1 MKLTDLLFEDLFPG
15 DAPPDE
21 QVHVFD
27 FDDTLGVTSNANG
40 VMLYKDGKP
49 AHKSEAEVKEWLKSL
64 GVPESA
70 ILEPGIKPI
79 KERDGGMAAYLS
91 SSGLAKVQ
99 KSFPSDK
106 QGVTTGHA
114 DKVNQ
119 PGETILIDFTP
130 SSGTDVSTTKP
141 IKKTIDKLKK
151 ANSQGSETIVIT
163 ARKADGEGTDFHGNP
178 VKATNSKDMED
189 FLSQYQAKPTDGVM
203 GVTGQNKGLAIINKY
218 IADSDAPEEI
228 HFYDDLKKNTDE
240 VEAAVAEKVPSEL
253 HIYGPGEFAHDEA
266 DPDSPNKSYDKKNEG
281 VQMNQILERWH
292 KLAGL
297 EPLDEAAKP
306 KGLWHN
312 IRQRRKKGMPRKKP
326 GQKGYPKT
334 LDIGESAVRAIV
346 RDQLLREYGI
356 IDAML
361 NSPWSVIPGLIGIFK
376 EIFGPNQAE
385 RLIDAGDDKVIDDYQ
400 TFLNTLHM
408 TPEYKTIWENYK
420 LAQRRHASMDTDY
433 DFARD
438 PNNPV
443 GRAFIKLRTR
453 VMSKFDE
460 MERTFSPE
468 NRDIWEESV
477 THSRQTFKKIFD
489 NWSRGKITTG
499 RVLAILDPR
508 GVVESRVRGKSLTEA
523 GEMFAG
529 RDLEQM
535 QTSEL
540 LAALEMA
547 EMDLE
552 DAGCPEDSVALGAL
566 FELMDMIDSA
576 RERPNYTTAMII
588 PLTREAISIIRDCE
602 HIDEQ
607 DANRIAEDLES
618 ALESAQEQ
626 DGY

>member
-1 MKLTDLLFEDLFPG
+1 
-15 DAPPDE
+15 
-21 QVHVFD
+21 
-27 FDDTLGVTSNANG
+27 
-40 VMLYKDGKP
+40 MLYRDGKP
-49 AHKSEAEVKEWLKSL
+49 VHKSKQEVEGWLKSL
-64 GVPESA
+64 GVSTNA
-70 ILEPGIKPI
+70 LLDPGIVPI
-79 KERDGGMAAYLS
+79 SEKDGAYAAYVNS
-91 SSGLAKVQ
+91 AALAKIQ
-99 KSFPSDK
+99 SQIPSDR
-106 QGVTTGHA
+106 QFATGFGVPTGA
-114 DKVNQ
+114 SGQDEV
-119 PGETILIDFTP
+119 LVDYTP
-130 SSGTDVSTTKP
+130 SSSTNLDTTKP
-141 IKKTIDKLKK
+141 ISSTIDKLKK
-151 ANSQGSETIVIT
+151 ANAAGSKTAVVT
-163 ARKADGEGTDFHGNP
+163 ARTASGQVEDIHGN
-178 VKATNSKDMED
+178 KLTATNAEDMEE
-189 FLSQYQAKPTDGVM
+189 FLEKQGAKPNSGVF
-203 GVTGQNKGLAIINKY
+203 GVSGGNKGKKIKDHFVDKAAQK
-218 IADSDAPEEI
+218 PEEV
-228 HFYDDLKKNTDE
+228 HFYDDLSKNTND
-240 VEAAVAEKVPSEL
+240 VEKNMAKQIPAEL
-253 HIYGPGEFAHDEA
+253 HIYGPGEFAHNEA
-266 DPDSPNKSYDKKNEG
+266 NPSTPNKSFEPAEEETTKSQENSGRRYDKDP
-281 VQMNQILERWH
+281 ILERWH

-297 EPLDEAAKP
+297 EPLNEAKP

-312 IRQRRKKGMPRKKP
+312 IRQRRKKGLPRKKP

-334 LDIGESAVRAIV
+334 LDIGESAVMATV
-346 RDQLLREYGI
+346 RGKLLREYGI
-356 IDAML
+356 IDSFL

-376 EIFGPNQAE
+376 EIFGPNQAQ
-385 RLIDAGDDKVIDDYQ
+385 RLINAGDDEVIEDYQ
-400 TFLNTLHM
+400 RFLNTLHM
-408 TPEYKTIWENYK
+408 TPEYKAIWENYK
-420 LAQRRHASMDTDY
+420 LAQNRHASMDTNFDL
-433 DFARD
+433 ARD
-438 PNNPV
+438 IQTPA
-443 GRAFIKLRTR
+443 GRAFNKLRHK

-460 MERTFSPE
+460 LEQTLSPE

-618 ALESAQEQ
+618 ALEHAQEQ